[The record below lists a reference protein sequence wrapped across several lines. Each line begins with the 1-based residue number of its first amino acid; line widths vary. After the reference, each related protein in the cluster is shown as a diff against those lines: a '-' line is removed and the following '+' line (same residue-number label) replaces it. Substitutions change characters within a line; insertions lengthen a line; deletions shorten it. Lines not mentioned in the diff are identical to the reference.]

1 MKRFLFVLKVNAYKL
16 FNNKYKIASIQ
27 TANTEVL
34 AFIVVL
40 VFKLLSFKVLFKK
53 VGYFLRKYQISWV
66 NYCKFINSWNA
77 TIFRIFLK
85 YISDYLS
92 LLCLF
97 VRLYL

>member
-1 MKRFLFVLKVNAYKL
+1 MACIADFYCDSYFNLQKEIRGLVNGIALWKDLFALKVNAWKL

-40 VFKLLSFKVLFKK
+40 VFKLLSLKVLFKK

-66 NYCKFINSWNA
+66 NYCKFINS
-77 TIFRIFLK
+77 
-85 YISDYLS
+85 
-92 LLCLF
+92 
-97 VRLYL
+97 